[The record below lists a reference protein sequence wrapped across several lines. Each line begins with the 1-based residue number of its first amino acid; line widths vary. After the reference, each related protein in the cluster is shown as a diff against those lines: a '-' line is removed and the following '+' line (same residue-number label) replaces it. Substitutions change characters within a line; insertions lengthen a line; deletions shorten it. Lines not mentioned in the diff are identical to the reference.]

1 MNSKPSRVEGVL
13 VEVVEGKA
21 VVVVGLKL
29 VVVGGLME
37 VVEGKA
43 VVVVGLKLVEVVG
56 GLVEVKKGGLVEE
69 EYRLGM
75 GVVVNFFLLLLRM
88 FSLNFDMSILSTA
101 FCSRCGF
108 LIVSLGLKDFVCI
121 IMLFIYLRRH
131 C

>member
-29 VVVGGLME
+29 VVVGGLVE
-37 VVEGKA
+37 VVEGKE

-88 FSLNFDMSILSTA
+88 FSLNFDMSILSKVLR
-101 FCSRCGF
+101 SGRGF

-131 C
+131 F